1 MHFSVELLIHQILTK
16 LYKSKDV
23 SLNVS
28 VHALLHHTELEYIL
42 INCYCRR
49 NISVALIV
57 GIPCSH
63 GANLHVFS
71 GMYQCPVYYYPNRG
85 GEQGRQSFVLMMDV
99 KIGEKSPDHWI
110 RRGVAALLSL
120 DY

>member
-1 MHFSVELLIHQILTK
+1 MYNSL
-16 LYKSKDV
+16 DV

-28 VHALLHHTELEYIL
+28 VHAVLHHTEL
-42 INCYCRR
+42 NFYCRQ
-49 NISVALIV
+49 NILVALIV
-57 GIPCSH
+57 GIPRSH
-63 GANLHVFS
+63 GTNLHVFS